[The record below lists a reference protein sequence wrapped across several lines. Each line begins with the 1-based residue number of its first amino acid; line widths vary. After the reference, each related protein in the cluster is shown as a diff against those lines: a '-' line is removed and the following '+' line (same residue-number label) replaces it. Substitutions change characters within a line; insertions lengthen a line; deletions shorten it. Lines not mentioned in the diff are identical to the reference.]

1 MLEYNRE
8 AAREARRRR
17 IRRERMIGAGTLIAV
32 VLGAGVLLWPH
43 GSQTRTT
50 AVAGEPK
57 PKPPAQL
64 PRGGRQIL
72 PHYRVVAYDGAP
84 QTPVLGPLGV
94 GTRDQAAAKLNQQAE
109 AYDTRTR
116 PVLPA
121 MELIATIAQR
131 DAGLDGN
138 YNARQ
143 EDDVIADYLAAAR
156 RAKMLLILDLQPGQ
170 SSFMTEVH
178 HFGKWLRQPDVGI
191 ALDPEWSMQPG
202 EVPGTVIGSTNATI
216 VNQVADYMAGYVR
229 KYRLPQK
236 LLMVHQF
243 TADMIKNRG
252 QIQTVPGIATAVTV
266 DGWGGRAA
274 KLSKYHLFARTK
286 PGRYNGLKL
295 FYTQD
300 TNLMKPREVM
310 HLHPSPDVIVY
321 Q

>member
-32 VLGAGVLLWPH
+32 VLGAGVMLWPH

-50 AVAGEPK
+50 AVSTQPK
-57 PKPPAQL
+57 PKPPPQL

-94 GTRDQAAAKLNQQAE
+94 GTPDQAAAKLNRQAD
-109 AYDTRTR
+109 AYDTRPR

-121 MELIATIAQR
+121 MELITTIAQR

-156 RAKMLLILDLQPGQ
+156 RAKMLLILDIQPGQ

-178 HFGKWLRQPDVGI
+178 HFGSGCAQPDVGI

-202 EVPGTVIGSTNATI
+202 EVPGTVIGSTTPPSSIRSPTTWPASS
-216 VNQVADYMAGYVR
+216 
-229 KYRLPQK
+229 KYKLPQK

-243 TADMIKNRG
+243 TSDMIKNRG
-252 QIQTVPGIATAVTV
+252 QIQTVPGHRHRGHRRRLGRSRRQALEVPPVRPHQAGIGTTASSCSTP
-266 DGWGGRAA
+266 
-274 KLSKYHLFARTK
+274 RT
-286 PGRYNGLKL
+286 P
-295 FYTQD
+295 T
-300 TNLMKPREVM
+300 
-310 HLHPSPDVIVY
+310 
-321 Q
+321 

>member
-1 MLEYNRE
+1 M
-8 AAREARRRR
+8 
-17 IRRERMIGAGTLIAV
+17 
-32 VLGAGVLLWPH
+32 
-43 GSQTRTT
+43 
-50 AVAGEPK
+50 
-57 PKPPAQL
+57 
-64 PRGGRQIL
+64 
-72 PHYRVVAYDGAP
+72 VAYDGAP

-156 RAKMLLILDLQPGQ
+156 RAKMLLILDIQPGQ

-229 KYRLPQK
+229 KYKLPQK

-243 TADMIKNRG
+243 TSDMIKNRG
-252 QIQTVPGIATAVTV
+252 QIQTVPGDRHRGHRRRLGRSRRQALEVPPVRPHQARPVQRSQALLHAGHQPDEAPRGDASASLARRDRLPVAQPGTA
-266 DGWGGRAA
+266 
-274 KLSKYHLFARTK
+274 
-286 PGRYNGLKL
+286 
-295 FYTQD
+295 
-300 TNLMKPREVM
+300 
-310 HLHPSPDVIVY
+310 PSPANASRASSSVVPGCGST
-321 Q
+321 